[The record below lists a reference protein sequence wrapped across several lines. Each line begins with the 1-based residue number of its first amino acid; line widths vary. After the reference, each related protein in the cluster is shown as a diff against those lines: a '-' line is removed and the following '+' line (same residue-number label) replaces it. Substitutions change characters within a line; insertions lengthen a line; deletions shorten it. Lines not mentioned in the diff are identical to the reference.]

1 MEVEE
6 FVDIVKRYLPF
17 EVGFENDKIGI
28 QISSSRNRIQ
38 KILITYEITQQV
50 VDEAIQKDAD
60 LIVSF
65 HPLIYFPLNSIL
77 YSDRVGQ
84 IVQQLIK
91 ASISVVVL
99 HTNFDAF
106 RGGTSWLFA
115 ERLNIGNLDFLVP
128 NKEYPNFGFG
138 VVGEY
143 EEPLKYIEFLERIQN
158 ITYSPLRWCE
168 GKTKFVKKVA
178 IVGGSGMNFAPN
190 AYLNNADAFITA
202 DIKYHSFHEYKGKM
216 MLVDPGHWEMEYLVP
231 QGLKNLL
238 KSIFKEELSLF
249 VSMIYTNP
257 VNYYAG
263 EEFNE
268 LQKKLLN
275 K

>member
-38 KILITYEITQQV
+38 KILITYEITPQV

-77 YSDRVGQ
+77 YTDRVGQ

-143 EEPLKYIEFLERIQN
+143 EEPLKYVEFLGRIQN

-190 AYLNNADAFITA
+190 AYLHNADAFITA

-231 QGLKNLL
+231 DGLKNLL
-238 KSIFKEELSLF
+238 TSIFKEELSLF
-249 VSMIYTNP
+249 VSTIYTNP